1 MIIAEH
7 SVETTVPPKA
17 IWAIW
22 QNVSEWN
29 TWDHNIEHSRINGPF
44 EAGTKGTL
52 KPKDGP
58 LVHTKLTRVEPYS
71 MFSDEAKLP
80 LARIIVTHTLSSRGK
95 KTLVTHKIEMKG
107 ILAFF
112 FAVVIG
118 RNMKKNLPKE
128 MIAMIKKA
136 EQIS

>member
-1 MIIAEH
+1 MLIAEH
-7 SVETTVPPKA
+7 SIETKAPPA
-17 IWAIW
+17 AVWAIW

-29 TWDHNIEHSRINGPF
+29 TWDHNIEYSQINGPF
-44 EAGTKGTL
+44 AAGTKGTL

-58 LVHTKLTRVEPYS
+58 LVHTKLTRVEPYT

-80 LARIIVTHTLSSRGK
+80 LARIIVTHTLSPKGE

-112 FAVVIG
+112 FACVIG
-118 RNMKKNLPKE
+118 RNMKKNLPQE
-128 MIAMIKKA
+128 MNAMIKKA